1 MEDTSIVIAGC
12 GRVFAMRAL
21 YLSSRYRTVRMIW
34 DDDGELRIL
43 YAAAPLKQPRVQHT
57 RQTPLAHPPAL

>member
-1 MEDTSIVIAGC
+1 
-12 GRVFAMRAL
+12 MRAL
-21 YLSSRYRTVRMIW
+21 YLSSRYRTVRIIW

-43 YAAAPLKQPRVQHT
+43 YAAVPLKQPRVQHT